1 MRTSQDRPSPI
12 SSAVALLWSI
22 QIIASHTYFLSYSDA
37 KKPHRMEEINYLMII
52 STSPRATGSQ
62 GLKRL
67 TALLPQHQPIRE
79 LCTFWA
85 DHILWDAYPSPCHN
99 KALLRSFGEFGVLC
113 TSHLSSLL
121 GSAINLTLLQILTF
135 WFVWLH
141 CTLCTQTSVLN
152 RNSKYPCFY
161 LQ

>member
-1 MRTSQDRPSPI
+1 
-12 SSAVALLWSI
+12 
-22 QIIASHTYFLSYSDA
+22 
-37 KKPHRMEEINYLMII
+37 MEEINYLMII
-52 STSPRATGSQ
+52 STSPRATGPQ

-99 KALLRSFGEFGVLC
+99 KALLRSFREFGVLC

-141 CTLCTQTSVLN
+141 CTLCTQTSVLTETVSTPVSTYN
-152 RNSKYPCFY
+152 KCPPGSSYYTSQNFY
-161 LQ
+161 IDILSHPS